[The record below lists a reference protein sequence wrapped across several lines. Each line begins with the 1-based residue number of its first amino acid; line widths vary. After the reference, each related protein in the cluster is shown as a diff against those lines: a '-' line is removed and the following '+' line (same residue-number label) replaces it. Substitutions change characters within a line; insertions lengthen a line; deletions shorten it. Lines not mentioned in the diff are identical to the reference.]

1 MKRRITLLF
10 MCFFLFVGTQ
20 VNAQVTN
27 MSIDSAL
34 RNQFYISAHAGTQGL
49 GLELKFA
56 PVATFKI
63 RAGASILPVE
73 LSTVYTVRQ
82 QPTNLNLDAAFS
94 NAHLMFDYHPFINEK
109 SLSRK
114 VIVTAGAGYF
124 WEAKGDAVVT
134 YNGVYNYGEI
144 QIPSE
149 DLGQLIGNVNWNK
162 VAPYL
167 GIGFENPFPANRFNV
182 GFAVGAYYMG
192 KPDVSLTGTK
202 FLSANQSNEEQFR
215 KNMSGYQLLPV
226 VQINLNFRLN

>member
-10 MCFFLFVGTQ
+10 MSFFLFVGTQ

-34 RNQFYISAHAGTQGL
+34 RNQFYITAHAGTQGV

-56 PVATFKI
+56 PVPDFKI
-63 RAGASILPVE
+63 RGGASILPVE
-73 LSTVYTVRQ
+73 LSTVYSVRK
-82 QPTNLNLDAAFS
+82 QPTHLDLDAKFS
-94 NAHLMFDYHPFINEK
+94 NAHLMFDWHPFINEK

-124 WEAKGDAVVT
+124 WKAQGDAVVT
-134 YNGVYNYGEI
+134 YNGVYNYGDIE
-144 QIPSE
+144 IPSE
-149 DLGQLIGNVNWNK
+149 DLGQLIGNVKWNK
-162 VAPYL
+162 IAPYA
-167 GIGFENPFPANRFNV
+167 GIGFENPFPTKKINV

-202 FLSANQSNEEQFR
+202 FLSRNESNEEQFG
-215 KNMSGYQLLPV
+215 KNMSGYRLLPV
-226 VQINLNFRLN
+226 IQVNLNFAL